1 MNISPITNH
10 ILLDIT
16 PQDKTTD
23 GGIVIPVALQG
34 PQKRQGVIVAVGPD
48 VKNAAIEVGKT
59 LLVAKHRSEDIRI
72 DERTYRLAFEDDAIA
87 IIDP

>member
-1 MNISPITNH
+1 MNITPITDH
-10 ILLDIT
+10 ILLDVT

-34 PQKRQGVIVAVGPD
+34 PQKRQGVIVSIGPD
-48 VKNAAIEVGKT
+48 VKNPAIEVGKT
-59 LLVAKHRSEDIRI
+59 LLVFKYRSEDIPSGDRKL
-72 DERTYRLAFEDDAIA
+72 RLAFEEDAIA